1 MRCLAGFVSG
11 NSLFHVEH
19 RCGFPVAMISKSPDG
34 FHLAR
39 NHSMARHIMQSFDI
53 IVIGG
58 GHAGVEAAAVAARM
72 GARVALV
79 SFDLDAIGAMS
90 CNPAI
95 GGLGKGHLVREV
107 DACDGIIARAADAGA
122 IHYRMLNRSKGSAV
136 QGPRVQADRKRFKA
150 EVQRLMGDQGDL
162 TLIQG
167 EAASLR
173 LSSGRIAGIE
183 LGDGTT
189 LDAPAV
195 VLCTGTFLGGTLFRG
210 EERMTGGRIGEA
222 TAQRLAAQLR
232 GADLPMAR
240 LKTGT
245 PPRLD
250 GRSIDWAALAEQPSD
265 TEPWQMSALPRSNGG
280 PGRVLP
286 QIFCAITRTNP
297 RSHDVIRANLHRS
310 PLFSGAIGALGP
322 RYCPSIE
329 DKIHR
334 FADRGGHQ
342 VFLEPEGLD
351 TPLVYPNGI
360 STSLPADVQL
370 AMLRTMDGLE
380 RVEMAVPGYA
390 VEYDHIDPRALRPS
404 LELRAI
410 PGLYC
415 AGQINGTTGYEEA
428 AAQGL
433 VAGMHAAAAI
443 LGREP
448 MPLDRANSYLAV
460 MIDDLTLHG
469 VSEPY
474 RMLTAR
480 AEYRLRLRANN
491 ASTRLT
497 PLALAAGCVSADR
510 ATWFARRQDLH
521 TLLDLALDQTA
532 SGTELVQQG
541 LPVRSDTGR
550 QSLKEWLRFDGVSLD
565 AMRARIAPELLVDTD
580 LAEELAEDAA
590 YAPYL
595 ARQDAELRDLR
606 AGEALPL
613 GDYFPFAEIPGLS
626 REMVERLE
634 RARPATLAVAG
645 RLPGITPAALAA
657 LLVHARRRAVASGLA
672 A

>member
-1 MRCLAGFVSG
+1 M
-11 NSLFHVEH
+11 H
-19 RCGFPVAMISKSPDG
+19 
-34 FHLAR
+34 
-39 NHSMARHIMQSFDI
+39 QFDI
-53 IVIGG
+53 IVVGG

-72 GARVALV
+72 GARTALV
-79 SFDLDAIGAMS
+79 SFDPATVGAMS

-107 DACDGIIARAADAGA
+107 DAFDGLIARAADAGA

-150 EVQRLMGDQGDL
+150 AIQQMIAAQPNL
-162 TLIQG
+162 TVVGG
-167 EAASLR
+167 EAAALHLEQDR
-173 LSSGRIAGIE
+173 VAGID
-183 LGDGTT
+183 LADGSR
-189 LDAPAV
+189 LAGRAV
-195 VLCTGTFLGGTLFRG
+195 VLCTGTFLGGRLFRG
-210 EERMTGGRIGEA
+210 EERMDGGRIGEDSA
-222 TAQRLAAQLR
+222 HRLAQQLR
-232 GADLPMAR
+232 AADLPMAR

-245 PPRLD
+245 PPRID
-250 GRSIDWAALAEQPSD
+250 GRTIDWARLPEQPSD
-265 TEPWQMSALPRSNGG
+265 ADPWTMSPLTKARP
-280 PGRVLP
+280 LP
-286 QIFCAITRTNP
+286 QVFCAIARTNERTHDII
-297 RSHDVIRANLHRS
+297 RSGLDRS
-310 PLFSGAIGALGP
+310 PLFTGAIGAQGP

-334 FADRGGHQ
+334 FGDRDGHQ

-351 TPLVYPNGI
+351 DSTVYPNGV
-360 STSLPADVQL
+360 STSLPTDVQI
-370 AMLRTMDGLE
+370 AMIRSMEGLE
-380 RVEMAVPGYA
+380 QAEITVPGYA
-390 VEYDHIDPRALRPS
+390 VEYDHIDPRALNRG
-404 LELRAI
+404 LEVKAI

-433 VAGMHAAAAI
+433 VAGMHAAAAV
-443 LGREP
+443 LGRQAPE
-448 MPLDRANSYLAV
+448 LDRANSYMAV

-497 PLALAAGCVSADR
+497 PVGLAVGCIGAE
-510 ATWFARRQDLH
+510 RRQWFEER
-521 TLLDLALDQTA
+521 LAQRERLEDMLAQDATP
-532 SGTELVQQG
+532 TELNRAGMQ
-541 LPVRSDTGR
+541 VRADGSR
-550 QSLKEWLRFDGVSLD
+550 RSLKEWLRFPEVKLDSLHAWIGD
-565 AMRARIAPELLVDTD
+565 ERFDPL
-580 LAEELAEDAA
+580 LAEEVEEDAA

-606 AGEALPL
+606 ASDGVPL
-613 GDYFPFAEIPGLS
+613 GAGFPFAEVPGLS

-634 RARPATLAVAG
+634 KAQPDTLAAAG
-645 RLPGITPAALAA
+645 RIAGITPAALAS
-657 LLVHARRRAVASGLA
+657 LLVHARRRLA